1 MMTIRNKTKCRSFFF
16 LLKIYSPFFIEP
28 GYVSVQSFTRY
39 NVVLDEGND
48 LGVKYAISNGK
59 CEAFCNKTSGCNSF
73 VHCMN
78 SDDGTGD
85 CWLKDK
91 LLRGNEQTRDDTH
104 GNRCTTYYFPIQGIY
119 DYL

>member
-1 MMTIRNKTKCRSFFF
+1 M
-16 LLKIYSPFFIEP
+16 
-28 GYVSVQSFTRY
+28 QSFARY

-48 LGVKYAISNGK
+48 LGVKYAISNGQ

-91 LLRGNEQTRDDTH
+91 LLRGNEQTRDDTN